1 MHPAKIETL
10 RRTMERMQPMDVPVL
25 HVFVPGHEG
34 RIELELT
41 QAQYMNAMCA
51 VINTPDNAPTP
62 DLYDIKADGEAL
74 LIPAQGIFHALSTAR
89 ELRPEAIVVSD
100 TREG

>member
-10 RRTMERMQPMDVPVL
+10 RRTMEHMRPMDVPVL
-25 HVFVPGHEG
+25 HVFVPGHNG

-51 VINTPDNAPTP
+51 IINTPDNAPALS
-62 DLYDIKADGEAL
+62 LYDIEADGEAL